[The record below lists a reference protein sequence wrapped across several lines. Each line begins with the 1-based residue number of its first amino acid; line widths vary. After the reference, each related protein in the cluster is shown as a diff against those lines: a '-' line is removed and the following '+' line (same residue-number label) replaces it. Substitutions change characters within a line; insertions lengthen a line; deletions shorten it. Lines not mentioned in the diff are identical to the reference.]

1 MDLAIK
7 PEVGDDKD
15 ALATG
20 GAGFARRMA
29 AADAKRAEVLDRV
42 GIARR

>member
-1 MDLAIK
+1 MDVAIK
-7 PEVGDDKD
+7 PEVVDDKD
-15 ALATG
+15 ATG